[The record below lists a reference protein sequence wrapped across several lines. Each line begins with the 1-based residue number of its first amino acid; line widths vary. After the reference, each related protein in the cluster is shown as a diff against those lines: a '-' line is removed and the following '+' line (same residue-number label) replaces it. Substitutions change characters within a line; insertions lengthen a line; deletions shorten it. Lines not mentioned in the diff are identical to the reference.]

1 MNDSVESGAK
11 DPGVIASQRES
22 EVTKDLQGERVVAD
36 SPFGSASAVPEKEA
50 VRELAPILDLPE
62 SETPSV
68 KSEPEHEAPASVSA
82 AALTEEEAVRE
93 LAPILDLPEPEI
105 PSVKSA
111 PVHEAPTLESA
122 PAPAEE
128 YELPRMA
135 EPVVEAPA
143 PEVTAPTMSA
153 EQPIVE
159 DPMFGPLKRLLVD
172 LVGEG

>member
-62 SETPSV
+62 PET
-68 KSEPEHEAPASVSA
+68 
-82 AALTEEEAVRE
+82 
-93 LAPILDLPEPEI
+93 

-153 EQPIVE
+153 DQSIVE